1 MIVLTKYKYF
11 FLFLLVM
18 ILFTAC
24 VDKDLHWQQGDGY
37 RYAELPV
44 TVGDEVGFSKLDSAT
59 TGIKFI
65 NGVTD
70 EQIISNQ
77 HLLDGSGVALG
88 DLDNDGY
95 CDIYLCRLNG
105 PNALYRNLGN
115 WEFENITNKAQVG
128 LDSLYSKG
136 ALFADIDGDLDLD
149 LLVTV
154 LDGPNA
160 CFINDGTGVFRESA
174 DERGL
179 SSLPDRTGNT
189 SMAIGDV
196 DGDGDLDLYMVC
208 YKFKARRDRESPV
221 FSSSG
226 LIRFEPDYA
235 ERDLL
240 YINNGRGY
248 FTDIA
253 LDSNTFLSEEGKPF
267 MMPQAWGLTAQI
279 RDTDDDGDPDIY
291 VCNDFASSDLFWINN
306 GSGQFQLIPRLSVR
320 TTSRSSM
327 TVDFSDIDRDGD
339 MDFFVADMLSRD
351 HQKRKMQMG
360 EMPRAKISVGL
371 INNRPQIMRNTF
383 NLNRGDN
390 TYAEIA
396 HYTGLYASD
405 WTWSA
410 IFMDVDLDGY
420 EDLLMTTGHAYDV
433 QDYDTQNKIIKEKY
447 RSIDQVRRTIF
458 MYPRLNTT
466 NYLFRNK
473 GDLTFEE
480 IGEKW
485 GFNTL
490 GISHGMA
497 LGDLDNDGDLDVV
510 VNNFESEAGIYKNET
525 EASRIAVRL
534 KGNPP
539 NTQAIGA
546 KIKLSGGTISQ
557 SKEIIGGGQYLS
569 GSDPLVVFSAK
580 NHQEKMQIEV
590 IWRSGKRSLINEV
603 TGNQIYEIDESSSEN
618 FSQDSPS
625 DPGIIYK
632 DVSYS
637 IDHIHYDEAFND
649 FFRQPLLPNQLS
661 QLGPGISWYDLDH
674 DLDED
679 LIITSGKG
687 DYLSVYKNAGE
698 AGFVK
703 LHNPTENTLA
713 KHDQTTVL
721 VYENERG
728 KVSMIIGSSNYE
740 SFSKA
745 YPPAYKFQFKNQNI
759 LSDGELER
767 ELSAT
772 GPMSLSDYD
781 NDGDLDLFIG
791 GRVLPGK
798 YPDPS
803 SSRLYQN
810 IDGKFELDKLNSDKL
825 KQIGLVSGSVF
836 SDIDN
841 DGDSDLILALEWG
854 PVTIFENESGYFTNV
869 TARFGLNDIRG
880 WWNGITTGDLDEDGK
895 MDIVVSNWGLN
906 TKYHYDHNHPLKIY
920 YDDFDNNGTLD
931 IVEAHYDPF
940 RKSIVPERGFSCMS
954 QAMPFIR
961 SKISTFEQYG
971 GSNIDEIMGSDLRW
985 ADSLKANILAHT
997 IFFNRGDKF
1006 EMRELPAESQ
1016 FAPAFYVGIADFDG
1030 DGHDDIFLSQ
1040 NFFATQ
1046 PETPRLDAGRG
1057 LWLKG
1062 NGEGDLKTIPGHI
1075 SGIKVY
1081 GEQRGAALCDFDK
1094 DGRVDLAV
1102 SQNGARTKL
1111 FQNVLAK
1118 PGLRVRL
1125 MGPEK
1130 NPTAVGSVVQI
1141 VYKDNF
1147 GPARQIHAGSGYW
1160 SQDSPVLVF
1169 GLKEDP
1175 QKIKIKWPD
1184 GNITQSEIPGG
1195 AKEISVYMT
1204 GEVFKLY

>member
-1 MIVLTKYKYF
+1 
-11 FLFLLVM
+11 M
-18 ILFTAC
+18 ILFSAC
-24 VDKDLHWQQGDGY
+24 AERELQWRLGEGY

-44 TVGDEVGFSKLDSAT
+44 TIGEEVGFSKLDSAT
-59 TGIKFI
+59 TKIRFI
-65 NGVTD
+65 NNITD

-88 DLDNDGY
+88 DIDNDGY
-95 CDIYLCRLNG
+95 CDIYFCRLDG
-105 PNALYRNLGN
+105 SNALYRNLGN
-115 WEFENITNKAQVG
+115 WQFENITEKAGVG
-128 LDSLYSKG
+128 LDSSYSKG

-160 CFINDGTGVFRESA
+160 CFINDGKGVFKESA
-174 DERGL
+174 NERGL

-189 SMAIGDV
+189 SMAIGDI
-196 DGDGDLDLYMVC
+196 DGDNDLDLYMVC
-208 YKFKARRDRESPV
+208 YKFKSRRDRESPV
-221 FSSSG
+221 FTSSG
-226 LIRFEPDYA
+226 LIRYEPDYA
-235 ERDLL
+235 ERDIL
-240 YINNGRGY
+240 YINDGKGY
-248 FTDIA
+248 FTDSD
-253 LDSNTFLSEEGKPF
+253 LDSDTFLNEDGNPF
-267 MMPQAWGLTAQI
+267 MMPQAWGLSAQM
-279 RDTDDDGDPDIY
+279 RDTDNDGDPDIY
-291 VCNDFASSDLFWINN
+291 VCNDFDSSDLFWINN
-306 GSGQFQLIPRLSVR
+306 GSGQFKIIPRLSVR

-339 MDFFVADMLSRD
+339 LDFFVADMLSRD

-371 INNRPQIMRNTF
+371 INNRPQVMRNTF

-396 HYTGLYASD
+396 QYTGLYASD

-433 QDYDTQNKIIKEKY
+433 QDYDTQNKIIKQKY
-447 RSIDQVRRTIF
+447 TTIDQVRRTIF
-458 MYPRLNTT
+458 MYPRLSTS

-485 GFNTL
+485 GFSTL

-497 LGDLDNDGDLDVV
+497 LGDLDNDGDLDVI
-510 VNNFESEAGIYKNET
+510 VNNFESEAGIYQNNSA
-525 EASRIAVRL
+525 ASRIAIRL

-539 NTQAIGA
+539 NTQGIGA
-546 KIKLSGGTISQ
+546 KVKLIGGAVFQ

-569 GSDPLVVFSAK
+569 GSDPLVVFAASD
-580 NHQEKMQIEV
+580 HQEKMQLEI
-590 IWRSGKRSLINEV
+590 IWRSGKRSLIEEV
-603 TGNQIYEIDESSSEN
+603 LGNRIYEIDESSAMPFEQSLN
-618 FSQDSPS
+618 P
-625 DPGIIYK
+625 DPEVVFE
-632 DVSYS
+632 DVSHL
-637 IDHIHYDEAFND
+637 IDHVHYDEAFND

-674 DLDED
+674 DQDED
-679 LIITSGKG
+679 LVITSGKG
-687 DYLSVYKNAGE
+687 DYLSIYKNMADK
-698 AGFVK
+698 GFIK
-703 LHNPTENTLA
+703 IKDPKDNILA
-713 KHDQTTVL
+713 KQDQTTAL
-721 VYENERG
+721 VFENSRG
-728 KVSMIIGSSNYE
+728 KTSLIVGSSNYE
-740 SFSKA
+740 SRSKA
-745 YPPAYKFQFKNQNI
+745 SSPAYKFLFKNKRI
-759 LSDGELER
+759 FLDGELER

-791 GRVLPGK
+791 GRVIPGK
-798 YPDPS
+798 YPDPA
-803 SSRLYQN
+803 SSRLYHN
-810 IDGKFELDKLNSDKL
+810 INGKFELDKLNSEKFRQL
-825 KQIGLVSGSVF
+825 GLVSGSVF

-841 DGDSDLILALEWG
+841 DGDSDLLLALEWG
-854 PVTIFENESGYFTNV
+854 PVTIFENESGNFTDV

-880 WWNGITTGDLDEDGK
+880 WWNGITTSDLDEDGK
-895 MDIVVSNWGLN
+895 MDIIVSNWGLN
-906 TKYHYDHNHPLKIY
+906 TKYHYNQDHPLKIY

-954 QAMPFIR
+954 RAMPFI
-961 SKISTFEQYG
+961 SNKISTFEQYG
-971 GSNIDEIMGSDLRW
+971 GSNIAEIMGSDLSL
-985 ADSLKANILAHT
+985 ADSLEANRLSHT

-1006 EMRELPAESQ
+1006 EMKELPAESQ
-1016 FAPAFYVGIADFDG
+1016 FAPAFYVGVADFDG

-1046 PETPRLDAGRG
+1046 PETPRIDAGRG
-1057 LWLKG
+1057 LWIKG
-1062 NGEGDLKTIPGHI
+1062 NGKGDFESVPGHI

-1081 GEQRGAALCDFDK
+1081 GEQRGAALCDFNN
-1094 DGRVDLAV
+1094 DGKIDLAV

-1111 FQNVLAK
+1111 FQNVFSK

-1125 MGPEK
+1125 IGPEK
-1130 NPTAVGSVVQI
+1130 NPTAVGAVVQI
-1141 VYKDNF
+1141 IYKDND

-1160 SQDSPVLVF
+1160 SQDSAVLVL
-1169 GLKEDP
+1169 GLREDP
-1175 QKIKIKWPD
+1175 QKIRIKWPD
-1184 GNITQSEIPGG
+1184 GNVTQSDIPEG
-1195 AKEISVYMT
+1195 AMEISVD
-1204 GEVFKLY
+1204 GKGKVLEVN